1 MNRKGDLVCLEGPV
15 GGGKSAFLNAI
26 NGNLIRTSGSVHMD
40 DVDAGK
46 FNTLKAVK
54 FNLQS
59 LLLIFRRFRLR
70 CTERLASTRHNP

>member
-46 FNTLKAVK
+46 FNTLEAVK
-54 FNLQS
+54 FN
-59 LLLIFRRFRLR
+59 
-70 CTERLASTRHNP
+70 